1 MEEYAEEDIQVDPV
15 EIENAFKRGLKRNG
29 VEYLEEVKKMA
40 TNDYELIG
48 EEDSIS
54 RAFEGLKR
62 YITQRGNIAQVRLK
76 DLTQFGLT
84 ADVVSRIGYLAFQFD
99 SISPVNSINNRKNR
113 SFESKQTPDDYYADD
128 FEEIEDEADLK
139 NKNES
144 FQDSADELYEK
155 KSPTKPSAQ
164 SSGNRYSRRSG
175 QADGENS
182 DVSDIEEETYD
193 MRKNVRTNGL
203 AANNN
208 HNNSHNNHPTTPQQ
222 ATGGH
227 MYPRISPEVQMSPRR
242 DSREAVPAL
251 KPAVQA
257 SSAFLPV
264 TKTGLAKSVNIAG
277 PASPEQPHSSRA
289 STASGMPSSRGS
301 GSARYVICVYIF
313 LL

>member
-54 RAFEGLKR
+54 QAFESLKR
-62 YITQRGNIAQVRLK
+62 YISTRGNIAQVRLK
-76 DLTQFGLT
+76 DLTKFGLT
-84 ADVVSRIGYLAFQFD
+84 SDVVSRIGYLAFQFD

-113 SFESKQTPDDYYADD
+113 TFDSKQTPDDYYADD

-139 NKNES
+139 SKNES

-155 KSPTKPSAQ
+155 KSPTKPQQ
-164 SSGNRYSRRSG
+164 SSGNRYSRRSA
-175 QADGENS
+175 QADGEGS

-193 MRKNVRTNGL
+193 MRKNVRTNGPSS
-203 AANNN
+203 NI
-208 HNNSHNNHPTTPQQ
+208 HSNSNHNNHPSTPQQ

-277 PASPEQPHSSRA
+277 PASPEPPNSSRA

-301 GSARYVICVYIF
+301 GSARYVSVH
-313 LL
+313 